1 MVDPFQGKPGFQ
13 GSLTIGGVL
22 QAQGQGSKKKEAKQK
37 TYDIA
42 FERFTKLDVTEVMK
56 GVEPQ
61 VCVWGCVGGVC
72 MRACVCAN
80 VCVQVCVHV
89 CVCTPVLLEA
99 ILGTF
104 YINKCSRSQNPWFK
118 LSVSMP
124 SGTLYE

>member
-61 VCVWGCVGGVC
+61 VCVWVCV
-72 MRACVCAN
+72 RACVC
-80 VCVQVCVHV
+80 VCASVCACMRVHS
-89 CVCTPVLLEA
+89 CA
-99 ILGTF
+99 
-104 YINKCSRSQNPWFK
+104 S
-118 LSVSMP
+118 
-124 SGTLYE
+124 

>member
-61 VCVWGCVGGVC
+61 VCVCLCVCAC
-72 MRACVCAN
+72 MHACVC
-80 VCVQVCVHV
+80 V
-89 CVCTPVLLEA
+89 CVCA
-99 ILGTF
+99 
-104 YINKCSRSQNPWFK
+104 
-118 LSVSMP
+118 SVCACMRVHSCA
-124 SGTLYE
+124 S